1 MLEQMVT
8 SPTWGQN
15 ILDLFFTTNPTLVN
29 KVSILPGLSDHDIVL
44 VEVNSR
50 PEIIKQ
56 VPRDIPL
63 YKKANWDQLKQSM
76 RDLYTEFQSEPATT
90 DSQAIGD
97 KFTSRF
103 QQGIDKYI
111 PTRSSGTK
119 DSFPW
124 SGVGEWAV
132 RVIQGMYTDVKSG
145 VHVNGQYSKKFGF
158 ELVCIRDLFS
168 APCFSYLC
176 WKLCRA
182 SSVLVCHGSF
192 CMLTTLL

>member
-8 SPTWGQN
+8 SPTRGQN

-29 KVSILPGLSDHDIVL
+29 KTSILPGLSDHDIVL

-90 DSQAIGD
+90 DSQAMWD
-97 KFTSRF
+97 KFTSR
-103 QQGIDKYI
+103 
-111 PTRSSGTK
+111 
-119 DSFPW
+119 
-124 SGVGEWAV
+124 
-132 RVIQGMYTDVKSG
+132 
-145 VHVNGQYSKKFGF
+145 
-158 ELVCIRDLFS
+158 L
-168 APCFSYLC
+168 
-176 WKLCRA
+176 
-182 SSVLVCHGSF
+182 
-192 CMLTTLL
+192 